1 MLDYIS
7 DIEHVPSRIKLYYA
21 LATLLMYIVFFVVI
35 QKRSNKGETV
45 KTVLMLGFM
54 TVFSLFYC
62 INSDYFNYRMV
73 VNNPIKYFTEG
84 TIEVTTFAIASFV
97 DGNYELFRLII
108 WGSAILFYFLASK
121 FLKLNSYV
129 SLLLWFV
136 FFNGIIFYAR
146 ATLAM
151 AIFFLGA
158 AIIIRGKKNI
168 FSFLLGLAIMVV
180 SIFFHREMMV
190 AVGLSPVMFIKISKK
205 NYKKILLAV
214 LILVIPATFIII
226 NNPSLLNDI
235 TNNDTYADR
244 FNSYQD
250 EMAEGTWGGQ
260 NIFGYMIIIIRYIIY
275 YFMIFTIAKVF
286 LRKQDEQDEH
296 FVMMRK
302 MFQLASAIIVV
313 ASLFFIIFGF
323 GVFFYRIIFISAIP
337 LSLVLSY
344 LYTNRLISKQ
354 TMTTLVLY
362 SLFVYF
368 VNLIGI

>member
-7 DIEHVPSRIKLYYA
+7 DIEYVPSWIKLYYA
-21 LATLLMYIVFFVVI
+21 LATLLMYIVFFVVV
-35 QKRSNKGETV
+35 QKRSSKGEAV

-97 DGNYELFRLII
+97 DGNYEMFRLII
-108 WGSAILFYFLASK
+108 WGSAIFFYFFASK
-121 FLKLNSYV
+121 LLKLNSYV

-158 AIIIRGKKNI
+158 AILIRGKKHMLTLI
-168 FSFLLGLAIMVV
+168 LGIAIMIS

-190 AVGLSPVMFIKISKK
+190 AVGLSPVLFIRINKK
-205 NYKKILLAV
+205 NFKIILIAFI
-214 LILVIPATFIII
+214 ILVIPATFIII
-226 NNPSLLNDI
+226 NNPSLLNDL
-235 TNNDTYADR
+235 TNNDSYANR

-250 EMAEGTWGGQ
+250 EMAEGVWGGQ
-260 NIFGYMIIIIRYIIY
+260 NIFGYIIMIIRYLIY
-275 YFMIFTIAKVF
+275 YLMIIAIGKVF
-286 LRKQDEQDEH
+286 LKNRECDDENFE
-296 FVMMRK
+296 MMRK
-302 MFQLASAIIVV
+302 VFQLALVIIVV

-323 GVFFYRIIFISAIP
+323 GVFFYRIMFISAIP
-337 LSLVLSY
+337 LSLLLSY
-344 LYTNRLISKQ
+344 LYSNKMISKQ
-354 TMTTLVLY
+354 KMTGLVLY
-362 SLFVYF
+362 SLFVYL
-368 VNLIGI
+368 VNVLGI